1 MGHPGT
7 DTAQRDDPALPDG
20 SDDRDDREHQD
31 GRARRLGGRGTRL
44 LQLGGALVVLRAV
57 QAVVAV
63 LAVTAVGVSRLVRP
77 APGLHVSGLAEVAPT
92 PLTTGTALAMVVVAA
107 GLALMLLPRRQVFA
121 AFAGVKAL
129 ALVVASALTGAFAPG
144 SAALR
149 VAVAALGIGVA
160 VGLWPLA
167 RRAALRVLVAAGL
180 PHPPG
185 RAGDLALALKI
196 ALLVALVAVP
206 R

>member
-1 MGHPGT
+1 MGHPDT
-7 DTAQRDDPALPDG
+7 DTAARTDL
-20 SDDRDDREHQD
+20 
-31 GRARRLGGRGTRL
+31 ARRTGGRGTRL
-44 LQLGGALVVLRAV
+44 LQVGAALVVLRAV

-63 LAVTAVGVSRLVRP
+63 LAVAVVWASRLVRP
-77 APGLHVSGLAEVAPT
+77 APGLHVSGLAEVVPAS
-92 PLTTGTALAMVVVAA
+92 LTAGTALAMVAVATV
-107 GLALMLLPRRQVFA
+107 LAVALLPRHQVFA

-129 ALVVASALTGAFAPG
+129 ALVAASALTGVFAPG
-144 SAALR
+144 SPALR
-149 VAVAALGIGVA
+149 VAVAALGVGVV

-167 RRAALRVLVAAGL
+167 RQAALRVLAAAGVA
-180 PHPPG
+180 HPPG